1 MKRFLALLLGLGWS
15 SFVLGA
21 AGGVAPLE
29 ARIDIEDRASLQ
41 RGAQLYVNYCLGCHS
56 LSYMRYDRVGRDL
69 GLSAEQTAENL
80 LFASDRITEPMNISM
95 SPEKAAKWFGVA
107 PPDLSL
113 IARSRG
119 ADWLYSYLVTFY
131 ADPDPSRPFGVNNVI
146 FGDVGMPHALQS
158 LQGLQ
163 EYIAGDTPSEATNVQ
178 PVGLEIRAD
187 DIIVR
192 KSATMPDGSHVE
204 ILDTL
209 KVTQAGEMEPAIY
222 RGAMRDLVNFLVY
235 VGEPARL
242 ERNALGLWVVLF
254 MLFFTLLLRT
264 LYKEYWRDVH

>member
-1 MKRFLALLLGLGWS
+1 MKRFVAFLICLGWS
-15 SFVLGA
+15 SIVLGA
-21 AGGVAPLE
+21 AGGVAPLK
-29 ARIDIEDRASLQ
+29 ARIDIEDGASLQ
-41 RGAQLYVNYCLGCHS
+41 RGAQIYVNYCLGCHS

-69 GLSAEQTAENL
+69 GLSAEQTRENL
-80 LFASDRITEPMNISM
+80 LFASDRITDPMNISM
-95 SPEKAAKWFGVA
+95 PPEKAAKWFGVA

-119 ADWLYSYLVTFY
+119 SDWLYSYLVTFY
-131 ADPDPSRPFGVNNVI
+131 ADPDPSRPFGVNNVM
-146 FGDVGMPHALQS
+146 FSDVGMPHALQD

-163 EYIAGDTPSEATNVQ
+163 EYISGDIPNEATNVR

-187 DIIVR
+187 DILVR

-204 ILDTL
+204 IFDTL
-209 KVTQAGEMEPAIY
+209 KVVQTGEMDPSLY

-242 ERNALGLWVVLF
+242 ERHAVGFWVIVF
-254 MLFFTLLLRT
+254 MLFFILLLRS